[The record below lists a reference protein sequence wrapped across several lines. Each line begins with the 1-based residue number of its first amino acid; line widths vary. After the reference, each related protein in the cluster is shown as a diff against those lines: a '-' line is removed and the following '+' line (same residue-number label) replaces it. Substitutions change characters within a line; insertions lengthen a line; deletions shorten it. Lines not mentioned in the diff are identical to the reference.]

1 MRLADT
7 AQRAIVGG
15 WRDGEKVRE
24 KEREKVPLWNV
35 CGREIERELIE
46 IKSVCDNIEGERVIK
61 SPMSRRAPSE
71 RKEFSL
77 ISSSLDSF

>member
-15 WRDGEKVRE
+15 CWSDGEKVGE

-35 CGREIERELIE
+35 CGKREIERELIE
-46 IKSVCDNIEGERVIK
+46 IKSVCDNIEGE
-61 SPMSRRAPSE
+61 
-71 RKEFSL
+71 
-77 ISSSLDSF
+77 